1 MDVTP
6 LSLSIET
13 VGGVATKII
22 DRNTTIPTRHSQVFS
37 TAANYQT
44 SVEIKVLQGE
54 RQFAKDNTLLG
65 NFRLGGIKRAPAGVP
80 QIEVTFDIDA
90 NGIVKV
96 SAKDLG
102 TGKQKNITIT
112 ASSNLSEEEIER
124 AIHDAEAYAGE
135 DRSRKDKL
143 DALHEAQSQMYAAEQ
158 YINTHK
164 KELPKETKKEIR
176 NQVALLQRLTRAKKP
191 NKMKDEELAVIQ
203 EATAKLK
210 TMISE

>member
-1 MDVTP
+1 M
-6 LSLSIET
+6 
-13 VGGVATKII
+13 
-22 DRNTTIPTRHSQVFS
+22 
-37 TAANYQT
+37 
-44 SVEIKVLQGE
+44 
-54 RQFAKDNTLLG
+54 
-65 NFRLGGIKRAPAGVP
+65 P